1 MREFAYA
8 RPEHAEEAV
17 RLVAAGDAAYL
28 AGGTNLVDLTKLEV
42 ARPGLLVDITALG
55 VDFVTEKPGG
65 GLRIGAGT
73 RNSDLAASPLVRR
86 GVPGAGPGHS
96 RGRLRAA
103 AQPGDGRRQPAAAHP
118 LLLLPGR

>member
-28 AGGTNLVDLTKLEV
+28 AGGTNLVDLMKLGV
-42 ARPGLLVDITALG
+42 ARPGLLVDIAALG
-55 VDFVTEKPGG
+55 LDFVTGLPDG

-73 RNSDLAASPLVRR
+73 CDT
-86 GVPGAGPGHS
+86 
-96 RGRLRAA
+96 
-103 AQPGDGRRQPAAAHP
+103 
-118 LLLLPGR
+118 